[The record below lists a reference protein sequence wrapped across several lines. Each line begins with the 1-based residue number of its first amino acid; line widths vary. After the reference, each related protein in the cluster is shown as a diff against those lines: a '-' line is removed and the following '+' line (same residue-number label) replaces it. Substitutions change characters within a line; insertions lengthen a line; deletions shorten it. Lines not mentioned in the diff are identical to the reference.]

1 MKKLPPLGKPGMHVF
16 TVENEASRSQIL
28 ICADVIRLEFREIMF
43 ILVVLVFCIE
53 VKVKV
58 LAHLYELVI

>member
-1 MKKLPPLGKPGMHVF
+1 MHVF

-28 ICADVIRLEFREIMF
+28 IFADVIRLEFREIMS
-43 ILVVLVFCIE
+43 ILVVLVYCIE
-53 VKVKV
+53 VRMKV